1 MFLGFVAASSELQ
14 PRLVFVTLQYS
25 GVNCDRPG
33 VNRTMCETP
42 HRGQPSAMRTPAV
55 RGREGGLTETYYE
68 KIVHQG
74 GHLEHL
80 ECSL

>member
-33 VNRTMCETP
+33 VNYVRNAP
-42 HRGQPSAMRTPAV
+42 PGPAMRTPAV